1 MIQNPTANELPTK
14 VLEGYLREA
23 VRRSGYPL
31 QTVVASE
38 LQKSFSVTEEWGY
51 QDRTTQE
58 HRTLDIF
65 AYRKLPEE
73 NRAGLLIAPALV
85 LLVECKRSQNPYVF
99 FKSET
104 ECGRPLMDFPRIAGL
119 QRIELHEG
127 QKSQEISPSR
137 CLGLESEHF
146 VIECPPVC
154 TSFARAGGKSE
165 DGHGNAAA
173 RTVQDGRGMVL
184 TGTDGYNSILLPLIS
199 SLEFLGNY
207 YSVSV
212 SPVYPTIAFAV
223 CILDGPMVL
232 SEGSPELP
240 ILSMVPWV
248 RLLRREKRK
257 IHNGF
262 LHAQFVVDFVH
273 RHALAPF
280 LGELLQFASL
290 VRDRAVEKGA
300 IFQSGHAAVNDLNGW
315 LWSDIR
321 PR

>member
-1 MIQNPTANELPTK
+1 M
-14 VLEGYLREA
+14 
-23 VRRSGYPL
+23 RRSGYPL

-73 NRAGLLIAPALV
+73 NRAGLLIALALV

-104 ECGRPLMDFPRIAGL
+104 ERGRPLMDFPRIAGL

-173 RTVQDGRGMVL
+173 RTVQDGRGVVLMVASRAANAVIL
-184 TGTDGYNSILLPLIS
+184 AVSQRVPDGHRPLHNA
-199 SLEFLGNY
+199 LF
-207 YSVSV
+207 
-212 SPVYPTIAFAV
+212 
-223 CILDGPMVL
+223 
-232 SEGSPELP
+232 
-240 ILSMVPWV
+240 
-248 RLLRREKRK
+248 RLL
-257 IHNGF
+257 
-262 LHAQFVVDFVH
+262 LAFVVVNY
-273 RHALAPF
+273 ACTK
-280 LGELLQFASL
+280 
-290 VRDRAVEKGA
+290 RAAGMGMPGR
-300 IFQSGHAAVNDLNGW
+300 S
-315 LWSDIR
+315 
-321 PR
+321 